1 MVHPAVDTTFIN
13 NENNERSNTED
24 TEACALTL
32 ISKLHGL
39 ALKSGDRAGLEHL
52 ESSGSA
58 AHPAGLHS
66 SIWSEKHLQLQG
78 TPIRGPQHPS
88 DKTIGL

>member
-1 MVHPAVDTTFIN
+1 M
-13 NENNERSNTED
+13 
-24 TEACALTL
+24 
-32 ISKLHGL
+32 
-39 ALKSGDRAGLEHL
+39 KSGDHAGLEHL
-52 ESSGSA
+52 AESSGSA

-88 DKTIGL
+88 QDKTIGL